1 LKYLCKLYEALGHLY
16 CDPYMFSEGEREL
29 LKAEKIYNENTDKLN
44 RDLYRKF
51 LIKKSSYL
59 KKSGFF
65 VEA

>member
-1 LKYLCKLYEALGHLY
+1 
-16 CDPYMFSEGEREL
+16 MFSEGEKEL